1 MSDPLVSAIL
11 GYADS
16 TKDSISIADDM
27 SNPLVSV
34 VIPTCRRAA
43 MLARAV
49 DSVLM
54 QDYGNIEVIVA
65 DDNVAGSI
73 AQRETAEVLS
83 RYDGDARV
91 RVVATG
97 GLGGGGARN
106 AAVGQAKGEY
116 LAFLDDD
123 DEYKQGKISAQVRF
137 MLDGDWDMSY
147 QDVEW
152 YDESGKLVEHRRLD
166 YASSSET
173 EELLRQHILHSLCPT
188 SIYMLRRRC
197 FFETQGFAQLP
208 QGQDWHFMLSC
219 IEAGLKIGYMP
230 GAFVKQYLHS
240 GERCS
245 TGQNK
250 VEGENRLFDQRKRY
264 FYLLD
269 AHERRYVRFRHYAV
283 LAFACKRTGW
293 FGKAVRYGLKTIV
306 TSPVDCV
313 REARRYFSRKSAP
326 DAV

>member
-1 MSDPLVSAIL
+1 MRRGGRVP
-11 GYADS
+11 
-16 TKDSISIADDM
+16 T
-27 SNPLVSV
+27 PLVSV
-34 VIPTCRRAA
+34 IIPTCRRAA
-43 MLARAV
+43 LLGRAI

-54 QDYGNIEVIVA
+54 QDYGNIEVVVA
-65 DDNVAGSI
+65 DDNVAGS
-73 AQRETAEVLS
+73 AGQRETADVLA
-83 RYDGDARV
+83 RYVDDERV

-106 AAVGQAKGEY
+106 AAIVQARGEY

-123 DEYKQGKISAQVRF
+123 DEYKQGKISTQVRF
-137 MLDGDWDMSY
+137 MLEGDWDMSY

-152 YDESGKLVEHRRLD
+152 YDESGKLVEHRKLD
-166 YASSSET
+166 YATSSET
-173 EELLRQHILHSLCPT
+173 DELLRQHILHSLCPT
-188 SIYMLRRRC
+188 SVYMLRRRC
-197 FFETQGFAQLP
+197 FFETDGFAELP

-219 IEAGLKIGYMP
+219 IEAGLNIGYLP

-245 TGQNK
+245 TGKNK
-250 VEGENRLFDQRKRY
+250 LEGENRLYEQRKRY
-264 FYLLD
+264 FHLLD
-269 AHERRYVRFRHYAV
+269 ARERRYVKFRHYAV

-293 FGKAVRYGLKTIV
+293 SGKAAGYALKTIA

-313 REARRYFSRKSAP
+313 REAQRYFSREGSL